1 MKNIKISYSYDGSD
15 FYGFQRQP
23 DKRTVQ
29 GEIEKVLNIILKKEI
44 TLTTAG
50 RTDRGVHARVQVSNF
65 FIDSSLTIPME
76 NLKRA
81 MNKLLPHDIDVFHV
95 CEADMDFNA
104 RYMPKIRAYEYIITW
119 KKDVFSRRYK
129 TYIPKSV
136 NPEELKKLL
145 SVLVG
150 KHDFNNFRIKDE
162 NNRTTVR
169 DIYKIDVYYKNESRD
184 EIGIYIEG
192 SAFLKTQVR
201 IIVGTALDV
210 YFGRKPQNYLELL
223 LNEPHVQR
231 KIEVA
236 EPGGLYLTKIEY

>member
-1 MKNIKISYSYDGSD
+1 MRNIKISYSYDGSD

-29 GEIEKVLNIILKKEI
+29 GELERVLNIILKKEI
-44 TLTTAG
+44 NLTTAG
-50 RTDRGVHARVQVSNF
+50 RTDRGVHAKVQVSNF
-65 FIDSSLTIPME
+65 IIDDSITIPLE

-81 MNKLLPHDIDVFHV
+81 VNKLLPPDIDVFNIN
-95 CEADMDFNA
+95 EENLDFNA
-104 RYMPKIRAYEYIITW
+104 RYMPKTRAYEYVITW
-119 KKDVFSRRYK
+119 KKDVYSRRYK
-129 TYIPKSV
+129 TYIQKPVVPERLKSI
-136 NPEELKKLL
+136 L
-145 SVLVG
+145 SVLIG

-169 DIYKIDVYYKNESRD
+169 EIYNIDVYYKNEN

-192 SAFLKTQVR
+192 NAFLKTQVR

-210 YFGRKPQNYLELL
+210 YFGRKPANYIELL
-223 LNEPHVQR
+223 LNQPDKYR

-236 EPGGLYLTKIEY
+236 EPSGLYLVKIEY

>member
-1 MKNIKISYSYDGSD
+1 MRNIKISYSYDGSD

-29 GEIEKVLNIILKKEI
+29 GEIERVLNIILKSEVN
-44 TLTTAG
+44 LTTAG

-65 FIDSSLTIPME
+65 FVDSSVTIPLE

-81 MNKLLPHDIDVFHV
+81 VNKLLPPDIDVFHV
-95 CEADMDFNA
+95 CEESVDFNA
-104 RYMPKIRAYEYIITW
+104 RYMPKLRAYEYILTW

-136 NPEELKKLL
+136 NPQELTKIL
-145 SVLVG
+145 SVLKG

-162 NNRTTVR
+162 NNRTTIR
-169 DIYKIDVYYKNESRD
+169 EIYKIEAYYKNEN

-210 YFGRKPQNYLELL
+210 YFGRKPADYIELL
-223 LNEPHVQR
+223 LNEPDKPR
-231 KIEVA
+231 KTEVA
-236 EPGGLYLTKIEY
+236 EPGGLYLTKVEY

>member
-1 MKNIKISYSYDGSD
+1 MRNIKISYSYDGSD

-29 GEIEKVLNIILKKEI
+29 GEIERVLNIILKSEVN
-44 TLTTAG
+44 LTTAG

-65 FIDSSLTIPME
+65 FVDSSVTIPLE

-81 MNKLLPHDIDVFHV
+81 VNKLLPPDIDVFHV
-95 CEADMDFNA
+95 CEESVDFNA
-104 RYMPKIRAYEYIITW
+104 RYMPKLRAYEYILTW

-136 NPEELKKLL
+136 NPQELTKIL
-145 SVLVG
+145 SVLKG

-169 DIYKIDVYYKNESRD
+169 EIYKIEAYYKNEN

-210 YFGRKPQNYLELL
+210 YFGRKPADYIELL
-223 LNEPHVQR
+223 LNEPDKPR
-231 KIEVA
+231 KTEVA

>member
-29 GEIEKVLNIILKKEI
+29 GEIERVLNIILKQEI
-44 TLTTAG
+44 TLITAG

-65 FIDSSLTIPME
+65 IIDSSLTIPME

-81 MNKLLPHDIDVFHV
+81 MNKLLPNDIDIFHV
-95 CEADMDFNA
+95 CETEIDFNA
-104 RYMPKIRAYEYIITW
+104 RYMPKTRAYEYIITW

-129 TYIPKSV
+129 TYISKPV
-136 NPEELKKLL
+136 EPEKLKKIL

-169 DIYKIDVYYKNESRD
+169 EIYKIDVYYKNEN

-210 YFGRKPQNYLELL
+210 YFGRKPADYLELL
-223 LNEPHVQR
+223 LNEPYVSR

-236 EPGGLYLTKIEY
+236 EPGGLYLTKVEY

>member
-1 MKNIKISYSYDGSD
+1 MRNIKISYSYDGSD

-29 GEIEKVLNIILKKEI
+29 GEIERVLNIILKSEVN
-44 TLTTAG
+44 LTTAG

-65 FIDSSLTIPME
+65 FIDSSVTIPLE

-81 MNKLLPHDIDVFHV
+81 VNKLLPPDIDVFHI
-95 CEADMDFNA
+95 CEENMDFNA
-104 RYMPKIRAYEYIITW
+104 RYMPKLRAYEYILTW

-136 NPEELKKLL
+136 NPQELTKIL
-145 SVLVG
+145 SVLKG

-162 NNRTTVR
+162 NNRTTIR
-169 DIYKIDVYYKNESRD
+169 EIYKIEAYYKNEN

-201 IIVGTALDV
+201 IIVGTVLDV
-210 YFGRKPQNYLELL
+210 YFGRKPADYLQLL
-223 LNEPHVQR
+223 LNEPDKAR

-236 EPGGLYLTKIEY
+236 EPGGLYLTKVEY

>member
-1 MKNIKISYSYDGSD
+1 MRNIKISYSYDGSD

-29 GEIEKVLNIILKKEI
+29 GEIERVLNIILKKEVNLI
-44 TLTTAG
+44 TAG
-50 RTDRGVHARVQVSNF
+50 RTDRGVHARMQVSNF
-65 FIDSSLTIPME
+65 IIDSTLTIPLE
-76 NLKRA
+76 NLQRA
-81 MNKLLPHDIDVFHV
+81 VNKLLPPDISIFDIG
-95 CEADMDFNA
+95 EEDMSFNA
-104 RYMPKIRAYEYIITW
+104 RYMPKARAYEYIITW
-119 KKDVFSRRYK
+119 KKDIFSRRYK
-129 TYIPKSV
+129 TYISKEV
-136 NPEELKKLL
+136 NPEKLKNIL
-145 SVLVG
+145 SVLEG

-169 DIYKIDVYYKNESRD
+169 EIYKIDVYYKKEN

-210 YFGRKPQNYLELL
+210 YFKRKPENYLELL
-223 LNEPHVQR
+223 LNEPHIQR

>member
-1 MKNIKISYSYDGSD
+1 MRNIKISYSYDGSD

-29 GEIEKVLNIILKKEI
+29 GEIEKVLGIILKKEI

-50 RTDRGVHARVQVSNF
+50 RTDRGVHAREQVSNF
-65 FIDSSLTIPME
+65 YIDTNLTIPLA

-81 MNKLLPHDIDVFHV
+81 MNKLLPNDINIYEV
-95 CEADMDFNA
+95 CEVDMDFNA
-104 RYMPKIRAYEYIITW
+104 RYMPKARAYEYILTW
-119 KKDVFSRRYK
+119 EKDVFSRRYK
-129 TYIPKSV
+129 TYIPKEV
-136 NPEELKKLL
+136 EPEKLKEIL

-162 NNRTTVR
+162 NNRTTIR
-169 DIYKIDVYYKNESRD
+169 EIYKIDVYYKNEK

-201 IIVGTALDV
+201 ITVGTALDV
-210 YFGRKPQNYLELL
+210 YFGKKPANYLELL
-223 LNEPHVQR
+223 LKEPDVPR
-231 KIEVA
+231 RTEVA
-236 EPGGLYLTKIEY
+236 EPNGLYLTKVEY

>member
-1 MKNIKISYSYDGSD
+1 MRNIKISYSYDGSD

-29 GEIEKVLNIILKKEI
+29 GEIERVLNIILKSEVN
-44 TLTTAG
+44 LTTAG

-65 FIDSSLTIPME
+65 FVDSSVTIPLE

-81 MNKLLPHDIDVFHV
+81 VNKLLPPDIDVFHV
-95 CEADMDFNA
+95 CEESVDFNA
-104 RYMPKIRAYEYIITW
+104 RYMPKLRAYEYILTW

-136 NPEELKKLL
+136 NPEKLTEIL
-145 SVLVG
+145 SVLKG

-169 DIYKIDVYYKNESRD
+169 EIYKIEVYYKNEN

-210 YFGRKPQNYLELL
+210 YFGRKPADYIELL
-223 LNEPHVQR
+223 LNEPDKPR
-231 KIEVA
+231 KTEVA
-236 EPGGLYLTKIEY
+236 EPGGLYLTKVEY

>member
-1 MKNIKISYSYDGSD
+1 MRNIKISYSYDGSD

-29 GEIEKVLNIILKKEI
+29 GEIERVLNIILKSEVN
-44 TLTTAG
+44 LTTAG

-65 FIDSSLTIPME
+65 FVDSSVTIPLE

-81 MNKLLPHDIDVFHV
+81 VNKLLPPDIDVFHI
-95 CEADMDFNA
+95 CEENMDFNA
-104 RYMPKIRAYEYIITW
+104 RYMPKLRAYEYILTW

-129 TYIPKSV
+129 TYIPKSI
-136 NPEELKKLL
+136 NPQELTKIL
-145 SVLVG
+145 SVLKG

-162 NNRTTVR
+162 NNRTTIR
-169 DIYKIDVYYKNESRD
+169 EIYKIEAYYKNEN

-210 YFGRKPQNYLELL
+210 YFDRKPADYLQLL
-223 LNEPHVQR
+223 LNEPDKPR
-231 KIEVA
+231 KTEVA

>member
-1 MKNIKISYSYDGSD
+1 MRNIKISYSYDGSD

-29 GEIEKVLNIILKKEI
+29 GEIEKVLNIILKSEVN
-44 TLTTAG
+44 LTTAG

-65 FIDSSLTIPME
+65 FVDSSVTIPLE

-81 MNKLLPHDIDVFHV
+81 VNKLLPPDIDVFHV
-95 CEADMDFNA
+95 CEESVDFNA
-104 RYMPKIRAYEYIITW
+104 RYMPKLRAYEYILTW

-129 TYIPKSV
+129 TYISKSV
-136 NPEELKKLL
+136 NPQELTKIL
-145 SVLVG
+145 SVLKG

-162 NNRTTVR
+162 NNRTTIR
-169 DIYKIDVYYKNESRD
+169 EIYKIEAYYKNEN

-210 YFGRKPQNYLELL
+210 YFGRKPADYLELL
-223 LNEPHVQR
+223 LNEPDKPR
-231 KIEVA
+231 KTEVA

>member
-1 MKNIKISYSYDGSD
+1 MRNIKISYSYDGSD

-29 GEIEKVLNIILKKEI
+29 GEIERVLNIILKSEVN
-44 TLTTAG
+44 LTTAG

-65 FIDSSLTIPME
+65 FVDSSVTIPLE

-81 MNKLLPHDIDVFHV
+81 VNKLLPPDIDVFHV
-95 CEADMDFNA
+95 CEESVDFNA
-104 RYMPKIRAYEYIITW
+104 RYMPKLRAYEYILTW

-136 NPEELKKLL
+136 NPQELTKIL
-145 SVLVG
+145 SVLKG

-162 NNRTTVR
+162 NNRTTIR
-169 DIYKIDVYYKNESRD
+169 EIYKIEAYYKNEN

-210 YFGRKPQNYLELL
+210 YFGRKPADYLKLL
-223 LNEPHVQR
+223 LNEPDKPR
-231 KIEVA
+231 KTEVA
-236 EPGGLYLTKIEY
+236 EPGGLYLTKVEY

>member
-1 MKNIKISYSYDGSD
+1 MRNIKISYSYDGSD

-23 DKRTVQ
+23 EKRTVQ
-29 GEIEKVLNIILKKEI
+29 GEIERVLNIILKKNVN
-44 TLTTAG
+44 LTTAG

-65 FIDSSLTIPME
+65 VIDKSLTIPLE

-81 MNKLLPHDIDVFHV
+81 MNKLLPPDIDIFHI
-95 CEADMDFNA
+95 CEENINFNA
-104 RYMPKIRAYEYIITW
+104 RYMPKMRAYEYIITW

-136 NPEELKKLL
+136 DPEKLKKIL
-145 SVLVG
+145 SVLIG

-162 NNRTTVR
+162 NNRTTIR
-169 DIYKIDVYYKNESRD
+169 EIYKIDVYFKNES

-210 YFGRKPQNYLELL
+210 YFERKPKNYLKLL
-223 LNEPHVQR
+223 LDEPQVSR
-231 KIEVA
+231 KIEIA
-236 EPGGLYLTKIEY
+236 EPCGLYLTKVEY

>member
-1 MKNIKISYSYDGSD
+1 MRNIKISYSYDGSD

-29 GEIEKVLNIILKKEI
+29 GEIEKVLNIILKTDI
-44 TLTTAG
+44 TLITAG

-65 FIDSSLTIPME
+65 CINSSVTIPVE

-81 MNKLLPHDIDVFHV
+81 MNKLLPSDINIYDA
-95 CEADMDFNA
+95 CETYMDFNA
-104 RYMPKIRAYEYIITW
+104 RYMPKMRAYEYIITW
-119 KKDVFSRRYK
+119 EKDVFSRRYK
-129 TYIPKSV
+129 TYIPKPV
-136 NPEELKKLL
+136 DPEKLKNIL
-145 SVLVG
+145 SVLIG
-150 KHDFNNFRIKDE
+150 EHDFNNFRIKDE

-169 DIYKIDVYYKNESRD
+169 EIYKIDVYYKNEK

-210 YFGRKPQNYLELL
+210 YFGRKSADYLELL
-223 LNEPHVQR
+223 LNEPHKGR

-236 EPGGLYLTKIEY
+236 EPGGLYLTKVEY

>member
-1 MKNIKISYSYDGSD
+1 MRNIKISYSYDGSD

-29 GEIEKVLNIILKKEI
+29 GEIERVLGIILKKEI
-44 TLTTAG
+44 NLVTAG

-65 FIDSSLTIPME
+65 MMESSLTIPLE

-81 MNKLLPHDIDVFHV
+81 MNKLLPSDIDVFDV
-95 CEADMDFNA
+95 SEESMDFNA
-104 RYMPKIRAYEYIITW
+104 RYMPKMRAYEYIITW

-136 NPEELKKLL
+136 DPEKLKKIL
-145 SVLVG
+145 SVLIG

-162 NNRTTVR
+162 NNRTTIR
-169 DIYKIDVYYKNESRD
+169 EIYKIDVYFKNES

-210 YFGRKPQNYLELL
+210 YFGRKSSDYLELL
-223 LNEPHVQR
+223 LNEPEKER

-236 EPGGLYLTKIEY
+236 EPGGLYLTKVEY

>member
-1 MKNIKISYSYDGSD
+1 MRNIKISYSYDGSD

-29 GEIEKVLNIILKKEI
+29 GEIERVLNIILKSEVN
-44 TLTTAG
+44 LTTAG

-65 FIDSSLTIPME
+65 FVDSSVTIPLE

-81 MNKLLPHDIDVFHV
+81 VNKLLPPDIDVFHV
-95 CEADMDFNA
+95 CEESVDFNA
-104 RYMPKIRAYEYIITW
+104 RYMPKLRAYEYILTW

-136 NPEELKKLL
+136 NPQELTKIL
-145 SVLVG
+145 SVLKG

-169 DIYKIDVYYKNESRD
+169 EIYKIEAYYKNEN

-210 YFGRKPQNYLELL
+210 YFGRKPADYLKLL
-223 LNEPHVQR
+223 LNEPDKPR
-231 KIEVA
+231 KTEVA

>member
-29 GEIEKVLNIILKKEI
+29 GEIEKVLNIILKREI

-65 FIDSSLTIPME
+65 YIDSSITIPIE

-81 MNKLLPHDIDVFHV
+81 MNKLLPPDINIFYV
-95 CEADMDFNA
+95 CEVDSDFNA
-104 RYMPKIRAYEYIITW
+104 RYMPKIRAYEYILTW

-129 TYIPKSV
+129 TYIPKKIE
-136 NPEELKKLL
+136 PEKLKNIL
-145 SVLVG
+145 SVLMG
-150 KHDFNNFRIKDE
+150 EHDFNNFRIKDE
-162 NNRTTVR
+162 NNRTTIR
-169 DIYKIDVYYKNESRD
+169 EIYKIDVYYKNED

-223 LNEPHVQR
+223 LNEPQVAR

-236 EPGGLYLTKIEY
+236 EPVGLYLTKIEY

>member
-1 MKNIKISYSYDGSD
+1 MRNIKISYSYDGSD

-29 GEIEKVLNIILKKEI
+29 GEIERVLNIILKSEVN
-44 TLTTAG
+44 LTTAG

-65 FIDSSLTIPME
+65 FVDSSVTIPLE

-81 MNKLLPHDIDVFHV
+81 VNKLLPPDIDVFHV
-95 CEADMDFNA
+95 CEESVDFNA
-104 RYMPKIRAYEYIITW
+104 RYMPKLRAYEYILTW

-136 NPEELKKLL
+136 NPQELTKIL
-145 SVLVG
+145 SVLKG

-162 NNRTTVR
+162 NNRTTIR
-169 DIYKIDVYYKNESRD
+169 EIYKIEAYYKNEN

-210 YFGRKPQNYLELL
+210 YFGRKPADYLELL
-223 LNEPHVQR
+223 LNEPDKPR
-231 KIEVA
+231 KTEVA

>member
-1 MKNIKISYSYDGSD
+1 MRNIKISYSYDGSD

-29 GEIEKVLNIILKKEI
+29 GEIERVLNIILKSEVN
-44 TLTTAG
+44 LTTAG

-65 FIDSSLTIPME
+65 FVDSSVTIPLE

-81 MNKLLPHDIDVFHV
+81 VNKLLPPDIDVFHV
-95 CEADMDFNA
+95 CEESVDFNA
-104 RYMPKIRAYEYIITW
+104 RYMPKLRAYEYILTW

-136 NPEELKKLL
+136 NPQELTKIL
-145 SVLVG
+145 SVLKG

-169 DIYKIDVYYKNESRD
+169 EIYKIEAYYKNEN

-210 YFGRKPQNYLELL
+210 YFDRKPADYLQLL
-223 LNEPHVQR
+223 LNEPDKPR
-231 KIEVA
+231 KTEVA